1 MNIALDEVMKMET
14 KNADTKEL
22 LKKIKYMQIYSF
34 ENLNDKYRKK
44 YDILKESNLNTAR
57 AYAIKENLRNLRRSG
72 ACNRPFKFTHFRP
85 LKSIQKRPLNIY
97 HLMQFHAGDGK
108 CAKSGG
114 LAYD

>member
-1 MNIALDEVMKMET
+1 MKIKAVSIDMREPFIASTKSNVTDAESKIVFDRLHIMKHMNIALDEVMKMET

-72 ACNRPFKFTHFRP
+72 A
-85 LKSIQKRPLNIY
+85 Q
-97 HLMQFHAGDGK
+97 D
-108 CAKSGG
+108 
-114 LAYD
+114 